1 MVTYATRPFE
11 TGVKQAHTRATDMSC
26 QKEHVMDWVVI
37 HTVIAI
43 AAVVALIVAAKVD
56 PVISLVVGAAY
67 MGLANGLGMAKTVE
81 TITAGFADIMLEVGL
96 LIGFGVVIGS
106 LLHQA
111 GAFRRLVEALVRR
124 VGAGRMPMAMTSI
137 LAAIMPSIYVDV
149 QVVLA
154 SPVARSTAPTMGTRG
169 LPKMASAVAIG
180 IFSGYV
186 FMVPGLAVLLI
197 TGTLGVGL
205 GTWLPYGVVLALA
218 TAAITTVLL
227 GLLFRVGFW
236 DPETDEEVDD
246 ALVEQEAEGTNRDGD
261 SRLPLVI
268 LFLPIIVPLL
278 LIGFAAFASEEVLD
292 FSDPYIEFFGNASVA
307 MFIGLVLA
315 YVISRVS
322 RGSAA
327 TDDAVRDGY
336 HTSGEILLIT
346 GVGGSLG
353 AVIKAT
359 DLKDVLSDLFSAD
372 SSAPIILTLLLAWVV
387 AAVLHLAIGSV
398 SVGALAAAGIIGP
411 VLSTIDISPVA
422 VGLAIASGA
431 MFALHVNSNFF
442 WMFKALMGLSTKGTF
457 KTLTLAT
464 TLGAVVSLP
473 MVMVVGFI
481 A

>member
-1 MVTYATRPFE
+1 
-11 TGVKQAHTRATDMSC
+11 
-26 QKEHVMDWVVI
+26 MDWVVV
-37 HTVIAI
+37 HTIITIAG
-43 AAVVALIVAAKVD
+43 VVGLIVVLKVD

-67 MGLANGLGMAKTVE
+67 MGLANGLGMASTVT
-81 TITAGFADIMLEVGL
+81 TITEGFADIMLEVGL

-111 GAFRRLVEALVRR
+111 GAFRRLVLALVRR
-124 VGAGRMPMAMTSI
+124 VGADRMPVAMTSL

-154 SPVARSTAPTMGTRG
+154 SPVARSTAPAIGRRG
-169 LPKMASAVAIG
+169 LPMMASAVAIG
-180 IFSGYV
+180 IFAGYV
-186 FMVPGLAVLLI
+186 FMVPGLSVLLV
-197 TGTLGVGL
+197 TGTLGISL

-218 TAAITTVLL
+218 TAVITTLL
-227 GLLFRVGFW
+227 IGLLFKVGFW
-236 DPETDEEVDD
+236 HPETDEELDE
-246 ALVEQEAEGTNRDGD
+246 AMAEQEAGDAVHEGD
-261 SRLPLVI
+261 SQLPLVV
-268 LFLPIIVPLL
+268 LFLPILVPLL
-278 LIGFAAFASEEVLD
+278 LIAFAAFASEEVLD
-292 FSDPYIEFFGNASVA
+292 FSNAYIAFFGDASVA
-307 MFIGLVLA
+307 MFIGLLLA
-315 YVISRVS
+315 YVMSRLT

-327 TDDAVRDGY
+327 TEDAMRDGY

-359 DLKDVLSDLFSAD
+359 ELKTVLSDLFSAD
-372 SSAPIILTLLLAWVV
+372 SGAPIILTLLLAWVI

-411 VLSTIDISPVA
+411 VVGTLDVAPVA

-464 TLGAVVSLP
+464 TVGSVVSLP
-473 MVMVVGFI
+473 LVMVAGLI

>member
-1 MVTYATRPFE
+1 
-11 TGVKQAHTRATDMSC
+11 
-26 QKEHVMDWVVI
+26 MDWVVI

-43 AAVVALIVAAKVD
+43 AGVVALIVAAKVD
-56 PVISLVVGAAY
+56 PVISLIAGAAY
-67 MGLANGLGMAKTVE
+67 MGLANGLGMATTVK
-81 TITAGFADIMLEVGL
+81 TITAGFAGIMLEVGL

-106 LLHQA
+106 LLHEA
-111 GAFRRLVEALVRR
+111 GAFRRLVQALVRR
-124 VGAGRMPMAMTSI
+124 VGAGRMPLAMTSI

-154 SPVARSTAPTMGTRG
+154 SPVARSTAPSIGSRG

-197 TGTLGVGL
+197 TGKLGIGL

-218 TAAITTVLL
+218 TAAITTVVVS
-227 GLLFRVGFW
+227 LLFKMGFW
-236 DPETDEEVDD
+236 DSSSDEEVDE
-246 ALVEQEAEGTNRDGD
+246 AMAEQEAADESGD
-261 SRLPLVI
+261 TDSNLPLAV
-268 LFLPIIVPLL
+268 LFLPILVPLL
-278 LIGFAAFASEEVLD
+278 LIAFAAFASEDVLD
-292 FSDPYIEFFGNASVA
+292 FSNAYIAFFGDANVA

-315 YVISRVS
+315 YVMSRMA
-322 RGSAA
+322 RGQAA
-327 TDDAVRDGY
+327 TETAMTAGY

-353 AVIKAT
+353 EVIKAT
-359 DLKDVLSDLFSAD
+359 DLKDVLSGLFSAD
-372 SSAPIILTLLLAWVV
+372 HGAPIILTLLLAWVI

-411 VLSTIDISPVA
+411 VLSTLDIAPVA

-464 TLGAVVSLP
+464 TVGSVVSLP
-473 MVMVVGFI
+473 LVMVIGFI